1 MPLLRHHF
9 EESQATPG
17 LLLGRFLPI
26 LLKKSACPNCL
37 TIDW

>member
-9 EESQATPG
+9 EGSQATPK
-17 LLLGRFLPI
+17 LLMGRFLPI
-26 LLKKSACPNCL
+26 LLKKPAGPNCL